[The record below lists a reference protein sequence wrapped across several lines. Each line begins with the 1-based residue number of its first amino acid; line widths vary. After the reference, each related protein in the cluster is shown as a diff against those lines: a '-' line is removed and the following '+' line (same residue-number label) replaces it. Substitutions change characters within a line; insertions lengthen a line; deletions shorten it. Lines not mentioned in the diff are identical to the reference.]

1 MSSKT
6 RDITLRAFSIS
17 IGDTQVSN
25 EVSIFDDLK
34 KKLAGSESSSDRC
47 MILNPTDPNN
57 EKDLISD
64 YHEVVMPKS
73 FFCTMLRIVP
83 GEDAQHIPDELLE
96 QKKFSMDEVEELQ
109 ESHNLPNLCKE
120 SFYFSTCGHYLVTNL
135 RGNKT
140 IKDLQTYLSWLLS
153 NDLLLLTPMVN
164 IPDDIPM
171 KDIRNITFSDGYVAS
186 AFDEDVVKT
195 QSSQTR
201 SFNLKNV
208 AADIIDKLFGDTQ
221 DLSDIDLER
230 IIEANLI
237 VKWSKPKDMS
247 KEEYQ
252 KVMGAIIKPVA
263 DLEGMTI
270 RPKKGRLIRG
280 EEIPKTKIVTVAQTS
295 SGKIVE
301 IALQQEMSKFLNELN
316 QSK

>member
-1 MSSKT
+1 MSSKPK
-6 RDITLRAFSIS
+6 DIILRAFRIS
-17 IGDTQVSN
+17 IGDTEVSN
-25 EVSIFDDLK
+25 AVNIFDDLK
-34 KKLAGSESSSDRC
+34 VKLGGSESSSNRC

-64 YHEVVMPKS
+64 YHEVIIPKS

-140 IKDLQTYLSWLLS
+140 IKDLQTYLSWLLG
-153 NDLLLLTPMVN
+153 NDLLILTPMVN

-171 KDIRNITFSDGYVAS
+171 QDISNITFSDGYIDS
-186 AFDEDVVKT
+186 SFEGEVVKT

-201 SFNLKNV
+201 SFNLKNM
-208 AADIIDKLFGDTQ
+208 AASIIDDLFGDTQ

-247 KEEYQ
+247 KEEYE
-252 KVMGAIIKPVA
+252 KVMGAMIKPVA

-270 RPKKGRLIRG
+270 KPKKGRLIRG
-280 EEIPKTKIVTVAQTS
+280 EEIPKTKVVKVAHTS

-301 IALQQEMSKFLNELN
+301 MGLQQEMSKFLNELN